1 VAVSYDAVDNWD
13 LPDTPATRSRHHW
26 LTPTLTPL
34 LHLVMAGLATAIT
47 LAMTGF
53 EFGVSNNVYHVPYVL
68 NYAALPQFAHDQFYQ
83 DLPTIVSYVWPLERL
98 FATEANVRTLFFAS
112 YAAALFT
119 YYAALLWMVFRLV
132 RPGPLGVAIA
142 ALLLGITYLD
152 SGYSMLAGENIVG
165 GYFTETQVATALV
178 TVSLAL
184 AMDRR
189 LLPAIILLGVAFDVQ
204 LELAL
209 WALAGLLCITIVL
222 ARDGTPV
229 LRSWAIGG
237 VVALVIAA
245 PAALWFAN
253 SIQTTGNFDG
263 DYIDYLNLVEPN
275 QWLVWTVPLKKWVLF
290 GANLLLGFAAF
301 AVIGSAAREARA
313 AFIGILCVFAMG
325 CAVPFVTT
333 NQWILN
339 LRPMA
344 SDEFLQVLAAAAAIA
359 VVIRDVRTAH
369 GIGRVILSIIVALS
383 LVLSRYLLPIGALTM
398 LARAA
403 LASGEML
410 GLERRMREV
419 NSVLLARCALVA
431 ILPILA
437 VCGWLRATHP
447 LNWVEPEPQR
457 DPGFAALT
465 DWARQ
470 NTRTDST
477 FLVNGEIGGPFD
489 KFQMWSKRAV
499 WLDDRRGAS
508 GMWDPR
514 YYAFWK
520 QRIDQLWAMHS
531 PTERLPFSCGAGVD
545 YYADQKAP
553 DFDLTAPRISKYVVF
568 QDHGYFVI
576 DTKRYCAAHS

>member
-1 VAVSYDAVDNWD
+1 MAVSSDAVDNWD
-13 LPDTPATRSRHHW
+13 LPDAPVARSRQHW
-26 LTPTLTPL
+26 LTSTLFL
-34 LHLVMAGLATAIT
+34 RLILAALATAIT
-47 LAMTGF
+47 LATTGF

-98 FATEANVRTLFFAS
+98 FATEANVRALFFAS
-112 YAAALFT
+112 YAAALFA
-119 YYAALLWMVFRLV
+119 YYAALLWMVFRLI
-132 RPGPLGVAIA
+132 RPAPIGLAIA
-142 ALLLGITYLD
+142 AFLLGITYLD

-209 WALAGLLCITIVL
+209 WALAALVGVTVVL

-237 VVALVIAA
+237 IAALVIAA
-245 PAALWFAN
+245 PAAFWFAN
-253 SIQTTGNFDG
+253 SIQTTGTFKG

-313 AFIGILCVFAMG
+313 AFIGFICVFAIG
-325 CAVPFVTT
+325 CMVPFVTT

-339 LRPMA
+339 LRLMA
-344 SDEFLQVLAAAAAIA
+344 SDEFLQVLATAAAIA
-359 VVIRDVRTAH
+359 VVIRDARTAQ
-369 GIGRVILSIIVALS
+369 GIGRVSLSIIVALS
-383 LVLSRYLLPIGALTM
+383 LVFSRYLLPIGALAM

-403 LASGEML
+403 LASGELL
-410 GLERRMREV
+410 GLERRMREI
-419 NSVLLARCALVA
+419 NTAALARTALVALVA
-431 ILPILA
+431 ILA
-437 VCGWLRATHP
+437 VGGWLRATHP

-470 NTRTDST
+470 STKTDAT

-489 KFQMWSKRAV
+489 KFQIWAKRAV

-531 PTERLPFSCGAGVD
+531 PTERLPFSCGTGVD

-553 DFDLTAPRISKYVVF
+553 GFNLTAPKLSKYVVF

-576 DTKRYCAAHS
+576 DTKAYCAARS